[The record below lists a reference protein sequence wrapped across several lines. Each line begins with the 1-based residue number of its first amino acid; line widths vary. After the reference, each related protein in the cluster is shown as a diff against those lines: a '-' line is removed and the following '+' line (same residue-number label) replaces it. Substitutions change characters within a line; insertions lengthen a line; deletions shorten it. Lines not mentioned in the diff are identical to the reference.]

1 MRLRLTRLLLEVA
14 HARAELKVR
23 RENGITPGNIR
34 RLSRLVAD
42 LLWVPAYW
50 SRVTR
55 RAAQATVVA
64 NVLVV
69 SGAEH
74 KWRKVSSTTF

>member
-14 HARAELKVR
+14 QARAELVR
-23 RENGITPGNIR
+23 RENELRQGILA

-42 LLWVPAYW
+42 LLRGPAYW

-74 KWRKVSSTTF
+74 EWRQVSSTTF